1 MEEQLLGPPPPGRGW
16 GHLGLVGGEPG
27 DPDEPPSGRDPGAGR
42 EGVPG
47 GRGKQDIRDFLQQIM
62 TKTDQSLD
70 EAQAKKHALT
80 CHHMKPAL

>member
-1 MEEQLLGPPPPGRGW
+1 MSPEHRRLGPHGVGLCHPPDIW
-16 GHLGLVGGEPG
+16 MH
-27 DPDEPPSGRDPGAGR
+27 PGAGR

-62 TKTDQSLD
+62 TITDQSLD

-80 CHHMKPAL
+80 CHHVKPAL